1 MIDVLSVE
9 KTNLL
14 EKIRFLESEH
24 NSLLEKNNA
33 LTQDIKNNKP
43 SSSVNEIFYLGTK
56 VFNEFLINAKPMVIK
71 EVWGALTKM
80 KLPLVGKLCFP
91 KVRMIQLT
99 K

>member
-43 SSSVNEIFYLGTK
+43 S
-56 VFNEFLINAKPMVIK
+56 
-71 EVWGALTKM
+71 
-80 KLPLVGKLCFP
+80 
-91 KVRMIQLT
+91 
-99 K
+99 